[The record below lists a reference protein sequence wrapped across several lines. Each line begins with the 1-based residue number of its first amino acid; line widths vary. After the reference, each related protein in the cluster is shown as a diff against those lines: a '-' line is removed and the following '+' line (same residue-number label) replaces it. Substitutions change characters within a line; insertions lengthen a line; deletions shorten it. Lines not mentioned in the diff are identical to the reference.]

1 MQSKGNSK
9 IKIRAYVLS
18 VVALLSAIL
27 SYMSTV
33 SMGFPDGHLT
43 EFEFAI
49 KPLFITY
56 SILALLFGIFF
67 YGLARFSSKKYSK
80 VLFYFTFVLFVL
92 LAIGLIVLYFYFKTN
107 LNHGGGG

>member
-1 MQSKGNSK
+1 MHSKSTSK

-18 VVALLSAIL
+18 VIALLSAIL

-43 EFEFAI
+43 EFEIAA
-49 KPLFITY
+49 KPLLIGY
-56 SILALLFGIFF
+56 SIIALLFGILFIGFARFPNQKLSALFF
-67 YGLARFSSKKYSK
+67 YFGLG
-80 VLFYFTFVLFVL
+80 LFVL
-92 LAIGLIVLYFYFKTN
+92 IVIGAVILYFHFNST